1 MYMNLESLETQSP
14 ARPSNG
20 TLADQYRGF
29 VVARANCYRAQQ
41 KYGLTPVDGFILDLI
56 AIADMDGLSVD
67 LIELSAAT
75 EISLTSIRRHVVRL
89 ISGGWVQVTP
99 DKDGHWLH
107 LTEQTN
113 EILSDWMQKIA
124 ER

>member
-1 MYMNLESLETQSP
+1 MYMEAGSLETQSP
-14 ARPSNG
+14 ARALNG

-56 AIADMDGLSVD
+56 AIADMDGLAVN
-67 LIELSAAT
+67 LEELSAAA
-75 EISLTSIRRHVVRL
+75 EIDLKSIRRHVVHL
-89 ISGGWVQVTP
+89 INCGWIAVTP
-99 DKDGHWLH
+99 DNHGHWLH
-107 LTEQTN
+107 LTEKTS

-124 ER
+124 E

>member
-1 MYMNLESLETQSP
+1 MYMDMGSLETQAP
-14 ARPSNG
+14 ARASTG

-75 EISLTSIRRHVVRL
+75 EISMTSLRRHVVRL
-89 ISGGWVQVTP
+89 ISGGWVEVSP
-99 DKDGHWLH
+99 DKEGHWLH
-107 LTEQTN
+107 LTEKTN
-113 EILSDWMQKIA
+113 EILPDWMRKIA
-124 ER
+124 EH